1 MQNENIH
8 KSFVY
13 RNCVCKTYFIKT
25 KKLFVTCVC
34 YLGIYFGAIL
44 CVYMCVSNLTSM
56 ILCGEFYICINID
69 FTKYEKAYG
78 Y

>member
-1 MQNENIH
+1 M
-8 KSFVY
+8 
-13 RNCVCKTYFIKT
+13 
-25 KKLFVTCVC
+25 TCVC